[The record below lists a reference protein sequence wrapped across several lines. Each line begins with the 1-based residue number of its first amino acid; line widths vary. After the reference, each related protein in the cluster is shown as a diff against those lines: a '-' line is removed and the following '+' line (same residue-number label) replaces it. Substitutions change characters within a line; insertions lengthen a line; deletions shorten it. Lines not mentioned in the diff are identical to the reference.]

1 MGGSGGE
8 DDGRPRGR
16 GGSTVGGEGEVDG
29 GRVVKGRA
37 GESIESS
44 EEEEEEEAPAEEDDE
59 DEDEEKEEPSREGG

>member
-44 EEEEEEEAPAEEDDE
+44 EEEEEALAEEEDE
-59 DEDEEKEEPSREGG
+59 DEEEEKEEPSREGG